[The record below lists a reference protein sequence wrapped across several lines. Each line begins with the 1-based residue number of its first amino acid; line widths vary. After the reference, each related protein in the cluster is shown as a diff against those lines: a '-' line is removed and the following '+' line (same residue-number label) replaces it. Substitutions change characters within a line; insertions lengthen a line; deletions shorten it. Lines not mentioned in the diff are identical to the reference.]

1 MIPKIDLNT
10 LMLFQEVVSAG
21 SITRASVTTGIS
33 KSTISRKLDQLER
46 DVGSLLLKKNTRT
59 LAVTGIGNKMF
70 EYSRRI
76 AAEVANAGEEV
87 SELQTTLAGPL
98 RVSIPTD
105 FGVSW
110 LGRALA
116 EFSVQHPAIR
126 LQISLNSGPVDLLK
140 EPYDIALQYG
150 RPPPSMFICRRL
162 AALGRGV
169 YASPDY
175 LAEHGTPTTVQ
186 DLRHH
191 RCVIT
196 EQQQLEAMWTF
207 RNASRK
213 RRLELSGHAV
223 VNSIGLVRE
232 LVAGGAG
239 VGVLTHALCRR
250 DVKTKRLVRILSSW
264 ESPPL
269 QTFAL
274 TLSRERITRKTRTF
288 MDFVALRLAAYEAG
302 NDEAD
307 NELHSDV

>member
-21 SITRASVTTGIS
+21 SITRACVATGIS

-59 LAVTGIGNKMF
+59 LAVTGIGQTLF
-70 EYSRRI
+70 EYGRRI

-87 SELQTTLAGPL
+87 SELQSTLAGPL

-116 EFSVQHPAIR
+116 DFSVQHPAIR
-126 LQISLNSGPVDLLK
+126 LEISLNSGPVDLLR
-140 EPYDIALQYG
+140 EPYDIALQFG
-150 RPPPSMFICRRL
+150 RPPASMLICRRL
-162 AALGRGV
+162 AALGRGI

-175 LAEHGTPTTVQ
+175 LEQHGTPLTVQ
-186 DLRHH
+186 ELRNH

-196 EQQQLEAMWTF
+196 EQQQLEGMWTF
-207 RNASRK
+207 RNASKK
-213 RRLELSGHAV
+213 RRLEVTGHAV

-232 LVAGGAG
+232 LVLGG
-239 VGVLTHALCRR
+239 VGVAVLNHALCRK
-250 DVKTKRLVRILSSW
+250 DVEAKRLVRILSSW

-274 TLSRERITRKTRTF
+274 ALSRERIPRKTRAF
-288 MDFVALRLAAYEAG
+288 MDFVALRLAAYERG
-302 NDEAD
+302 E
-307 NELHSDV
+307 